1 MAKDST
7 SDPAS
12 GINAPDNINRCSWAK
27 SLPLRKYHD
36 LEWGRP
42 ASKDGFLFE
51 ILILETLQ
59 AGISWAIVLSK
70 RENYRKALCNFD
82 FNRIS
87 SFDGSSIGDLM
98 KNPGLIR
105 NIRKTQSIVNNAKSF
120 KKIVAEFGSF
130 LEYLKQF
137 KPKQCIVPEDD
148 SLVPCESPE
157 SRKLSADMRSHGF
170 TFVGPKICYSYMQA
184 VGIINDH
191 VKGCFIGDIIRSGS
205 ILQNE
210 NFTESKYY

>member
-1 MAKDST
+1 MAEDST
-7 SDPAS
+7 LDPDSDIIAL
-12 GINAPDNINRCSWAK
+12 DNIKRCGWAK
-27 SLPLRKYHD
+27 SLSMRKYHD

-42 ASKDGFLFE
+42 ASKDSFLFE

-59 AGISWAIVLSK
+59 AGISWSIVLSK

-82 FNRIS
+82 FNRVS
-87 SFDGSSIGDLM
+87 SFDGASIGDLM

-120 KKIVAEFGSF
+120 KKIVSEWGSF

-137 KPKQCIVPEDD
+137 RPKQCIIPEDD
-148 SLVPCESPE
+148 SKVPCESPE
-157 SRKLSADMRSHGF
+157 SRKLSSDLKLHGF

-191 VKGCFIGDIIRSGS
+191 VKGCFIGETIRSDS
-205 ILQNE
+205 ILQNK
-210 NFTESKYY
+210 NSTESKYY